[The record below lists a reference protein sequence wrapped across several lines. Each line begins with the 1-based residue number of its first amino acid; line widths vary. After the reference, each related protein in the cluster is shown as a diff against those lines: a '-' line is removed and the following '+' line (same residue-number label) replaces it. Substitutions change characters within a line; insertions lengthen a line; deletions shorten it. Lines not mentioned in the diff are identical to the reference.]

1 MDLKSGILD
10 IREGGFGGGGYN
22 FETGIE
28 IEVIIETVTVQLNCD
43 TGQPSLPLH
52 CFAFKLFRFVR
63 ALMIEGVRTAQCTW
77 LRCFPSECSKL

>member
-1 MDLKSGILD
+1 ME
-10 IREGGFGGGGYN
+10 IREGRFGGGGYN
-22 FETGIE
+22 FETGIG
-28 IEVIIETVTVQLNCD
+28 IEVVIETLTVQLNCD
-43 TGQPSLPLH
+43 TGQPSPPLH